1 MILSALKSVSDTA
14 EDFLTRLIVF
24 ENCQMIYRLK
34 MYVNEFQIWSQNA
47 IPSFRIVCFVTMEF
61 KK

>member
-1 MILSALKSVSDTA
+1 MILSTLKSVPDTVD
-14 EDFLTRLIVF
+14 DFWTCSIVF
-24 ENCQMIYRLK
+24 ENCQMKYRLK
-34 MYVNEFQIWSQNA
+34 IYVNEFEMWSQNA